1 MTANAGKDANG
12 KPGQR
17 PTGADAK
24 GGRTRKKTS
33 AAKQPSD
40 EVTVKADAGDDTNG
54 SAQDADETVVDIPD
68 NDENTVQDVASAD
81 EAPSADETPSA
92 DEAPSADEVSSADD
106 DDATAVDAFG
116 SSSSSS
122 SSEELSNRTATFG
135 LPKDLGSTGFGEPE
149 NDGSGAEKWANEPVT
164 RDDAANYPRE
174 IGEAM
179 PTSGRGAAMDSSTPS
194 SRALGGGPAPGGTPA
209 SYAPGGLG
217 APHDSAAPGGPG
229 SGGIGTSSGRAAI
242 ESAAARVSKMT
253 DSLRK
258 QDKSGG
264 RKPPRKAHLQVARF
278 EPWSV
283 MKFSFI
289 MALVCFLVLFVAV
302 AVLYVILSWLGVFDA
317 LSNTIHDLTSND
329 QGKSGGLNPASW
341 FSAARILGYTALIG
355 TLNVLLITALATV
368 WSVIYNMAADLV
380 GGVEVTLKEADQ

>member
-12 KPGQR
+12 QSGKR
-17 PTGADAK
+17 PTGADAE

-33 AAKQPSD
+33 AAKPPSD
-40 EVTVKADAGDDTNG
+40 EVTVKTNADDDTNG
-54 SAQDADETVVDIPD
+54 SAQDPDETVVDIPAKD
-68 NDENTVQDVASAD
+68 DDTVQDAAPAD
-81 EAPSADETPSA
+81 EAPSVDED
-92 DEAPSADEVSSADD
+92 DEDD
-106 DDATAVDAFG
+106 DVTSVDAFG
-116 SSSSSS
+116 STSFSSSSSSS
-122 SSEELSNRTATFG
+122 SSEESSSRTASFG
-135 LPKDLGSTGFGEPE
+135 LPKDLGSAGFGEPE
-149 NDGSGAEKWANEPVT
+149 NDGYSAEKRANEPAT

-174 IGEAM
+174 VGESM
-179 PTSGRGAAMDSSTPS
+179 PSSGRSAAMDSSTSS
-194 SRALGGGPAPGGTPA
+194 SRALGGGAPSGSTPP

-217 APHDSAAPGGPG
+217 APSGPTGPAGPAGSDGSGSAAGA
-229 SGGIGTSSGRAAI
+229 SGRAAI
-242 ESAAARVSKMT
+242 ESAAARVSKLT
-253 DSLRK
+253 GSLRK
-258 QDKSGG
+258 PDKSGG
-264 RKPPRKAHLQVARF
+264 RKAPRKAHLQVARF

-289 MALVCFLVLFVAV
+289 MSLVCFLVLFVAV

-329 QGKSGGLNPASW
+329 QGKTGGLNPASW

-380 GGVEVTLKEADQ
+380 GGVEVTLKEADS

>member
-1 MTANAGKDANG
+1 MTANAGKGANG
-12 KPGQR
+12 KS
-17 PTGADAK
+17 
-24 GGRTRKKTS
+24 GRTRKKTS
-33 AAKQPSD
+33 AAKPPSD
-40 EVTVKADAGDDTNG
+40 EVTVRTDSTDEDTNG
-54 SAQDADETVVDIPD
+54 SVPEDATVVDIPVPGKD
-68 NDENTVQDVASAD
+68 DEDDDTARDA
-81 EAPSADETPSA
+81 APIVD
-92 DEAPSADEVSSADD
+92 DD
-106 DDATAVDAFG
+106 DDATAVDFVPP

-122 SSEELSNRTATFG
+122 PSSSEDSGRTGTFG
-135 LPKDLGSTGFGEPE
+135 LPKDLGEP
-149 NDGSGAEKWANEPVT
+149 DEP
-164 RDDAANYPRE
+164 DAAATASAKSDDVGKEPQE
-174 IGEAM
+174 SEAM
-179 PTSGRGAAMDSSTPS
+179 PSSGRSAAMDSSTPP
-194 SRALGGGPAPGGTPA
+194 AGGFGGGRPAGGSTPS
-209 SYAPGGLG
+209 SYAPSGG
-217 APHDSAAPGGPG
+217 AAAPSAPTSTAP
-229 SGGIGTSSGRAAI
+229 SGRPSTPRAAI
-242 ESAAARVSKMT
+242 EAASRA
-253 DSLRK
+253 LRK
-258 QDKSGG
+258 PEDKPGG

-329 QGKSGGLNPASW
+329 QGKSGGLNPSSW

>member
-12 KPGQR
+12 KSGQR
-17 PTGADAK
+17 PTGADAE

-33 AAKQPSD
+33 AAKPPSD
-40 EVTVKADAGDDTNG
+40 EVTVKTNAEDDTNG
-54 SAQDADETVVDIPD
+54 SAKDPDETVIDIPAK
-68 NDENTVQDVASAD
+68 DEDTVQDVAPAD
-81 EAPSADETPSA
+81 EAPSADE
-92 DEAPSADEVSSADD
+92 DDDD
-106 DDATAVDAFG
+106 DDATRVDAFESSSSSF

-122 SSEELSNRTATFG
+122 SSSPEESSSRTASFG
-135 LPKDLGSTGFGEPE
+135 LPKDLGSAGFGEPE
-149 NDGSGAEKWANEPVT
+149 NDGSGAETRAKEPAT
-164 RDDAANYPRE
+164 RDDAANYSRE
-174 IGEAM
+174 IGESM
-179 PTSGRGAAMDSSTPS
+179 PSSGKSAAMDSSTPS
-194 SRALGGGPAPGGTPA
+194 SRALGGGAASGSTPP

-217 APHDSAAPGGPG
+217 APSDPAGPGAPG
-229 SGGIGTSSGRAAI
+229 GRAAI
-242 ESAAARVSKMT
+242 ESAAARVSKLT
-253 DSLRK
+253 GSLRK
-258 QDKSGG
+258 PDKAGG
-264 RKPPRKAHLQVARF
+264 RKAPRKAHLQVARF

-289 MALVCFLVLFVAV
+289 MSLVCFLVLFVAV

-329 QGKSGGLNPASW
+329 QGKTGGLNPASW

-380 GGVEVTLKEADQ
+380 GGVEVTLKEADS

>member
-1 MTANAGKDANG
+1 MTANAGKGADG
-12 KPGQR
+12 KPGPR
-17 PTGADAK
+17 SSGAGAK
-24 GGRTRKKTS
+24 SGRTRKKTS

-40 EVTVKADAGDDTNG
+40 EVTLRAEAGEDTNG
-54 SAQDADETVVDIPD
+54 SASDDDADKTVIDNTP
-68 NDENTVQDVASAD
+68 NDEDTVQDA
-81 EAPSADETPSA
+81 AP
-92 DEAPSADEVSSADD
+92 D
-106 DDATAVDAFG
+106 DDATVIDPLPSY
-116 SSSSSS
+116 SSDSS
-122 SSEELSNRTATFG
+122 SSEEPSGRTATFG
-135 LPKDLGSTGFGEPE
+135 LPQDLGSPEGFEP
-149 NDGSGAEKWANEPVT
+149 DGPETDGTNTETRAAEPVN
-164 RDDAANYPRE
+164 RDDFTKKPLGV
-174 IGEAM
+174 GESM
-179 PTSGRGAAMDSSTPS
+179 PSSGRSAAMDSSPS
-194 SRALGGGPAPGGTPA
+194 MSGGFGGGAPAGDAPA
-209 SYAPGGLG
+209 SYAPSGSSV
-217 APHDSAAPGGPG
+217 PRSPEGPP
-229 SGGIGTSSGRAAI
+229 AI
-242 ESAAARVSKMT
+242 ESGSRGPKLTAA
-253 DSLRK
+253 LRK
-258 QDKSGG
+258 PDRAVSG

-289 MALVCFLVLFVAV
+289 MSLVCFLVLFVAV